1 MIGFRVWTE
10 VSISVDLA
18 KISNGNPGVALKTKM
33 ASRGFCFS
41 AKEQATVSP
50 EILKDDATV
59 ASISTLRQLF
69 QSCLGPR
76 GRCKLVHNGQGGH
89 VTVTATAGRLLK
101 ATEARCPAVR
111 LVTGAVAHHLDAY
124 GDGGCFA
131 GTLAAL
137 LVETGL
143 RLPINRRLVADV
155 LDLVAGESIRY
166 LNSDAECPARLT
178 VDLDSLRDLLA
189 VVNGV
194 TSPKSSPCGMTDA
207 DVGHVNRCIVEG
219 FLKTAPGSR
228 DTGSVNRR
236 LQYICCYGKRSSSS
250 YVTEGVF
257 LEYPQ
262 LSTCQV
268 TSLKPKLTADGT
280 RVATVVYG
288 ASLSGDAENQPG
300 VNYEV
305 TPDVDFNAVV
315 LQEIFSSVRNLVKLG
330 VGIVICQKVIHP
342 EVKRYLIN
350 DGIMVLDRLGLTKT
364 ELLCTVTGCQAVG
377 SFHTAVTQ
385 SHIGYIGN
393 IAHEI
398 INERSYLRIEG
409 AKEHIPTLVLFGI
422 TEESLNELKHAC
434 EAANLVLRQTIESQL
449 VLRGGG
455 VWQKQL
461 ALHLLR
467 NLKGNVEKILGEE
480 IMHSRREA
488 ITIVEAVANC
498 FNVIYDTINGSMTEL
513 ADDGAAVSNSSTLI
527 LDSLQSAING
537 LKCAMFTAHLILGVK
552 NLIVDVN

>member
-1 MIGFRVWTE
+1 
-10 VSISVDLA
+10 
-18 KISNGNPGVALKTKM
+18 M

-41 AKEQATVSP
+41 AKKQSTVSA
-50 EILKDDATV
+50 EILKDEATV
-59 ASISTLRQLF
+59 ASISTLRRLF

-76 GRCKLVHNGQGGH
+76 GRCKLLHNGLGGH

-111 LVTGAVAHHLDAY
+111 LVAGAVAHHLDLY

-155 LDLVAGESIRY
+155 LDLVSSESIRY
-166 LNSDAECPARLT
+166 LNSDAECLARLT

-194 TSPKSSPCGMTDA
+194 TSPKSASCGMTDA
-207 DVGHVNRCIVEG
+207 DVAHVNRCIVEG

-250 YVTEGVF
+250 YVSEGIL

-262 LSTCQV
+262 LSTFRV
-268 TSLKPKLTADGT
+268 TSLKPKLIADGK

-288 ASLSGDAENQPG
+288 ASLSGDAENQLG

-305 TPDVDFNAVV
+305 TPDLDFNAVV
-315 LQEIFSSVRNLVKLG
+315 LQEIFSSVKNLVKLG

-342 EVKRYLIN
+342 EVKQYLVN
-350 DGIMVLDRLGLTKT
+350 EGIMVLDRLGLTKT
-364 ELLCTVTGCQAVG
+364 ELLCMVTGCQAVG
-377 SFHTAVTQ
+377 SFHTTVAQ
-385 SHIGYIGN
+385 SQIGYIEN

-409 AKEHIPTLVLFGI
+409 GKESIPTLILFSI
-422 TEESLNELKHAC
+422 TEESLNELKHVC
-434 EAANLVLRQTIESQL
+434 EAANLVLQQTIESGC

-467 NLKGNVEKILGEE
+467 NVKGNIERILGEE
-480 IMHSRREA
+480 IMHSKREA
-488 ITIVEAVANC
+488 LTIIEAIASC
-498 FNVIYDTINGSMTEL
+498 FNTIYDTINGSVTEL
-513 ADDGAAVSNSSTLI
+513 VDDKAAMSNSSNLI